1 MTLSTSIRSGG
12 FVSPARRRL
21 GAATLPA
28 RQTFFASAPSP
39 DPAPACPGGRKGV
52 CSCCRSSE
60 SAPDPASQAR
70 YQQPLSPRSLPVL
83 PSTLSTTAGLLNK
96 PLRIAT
102 SLRSYSSLSYSA
114 CSASPSSFTSKSSL
128 LLLPRRG
135 FATSY
140 PAMAATKLDGTAV
153 AKQIRERLAR
163 EIADKQKSNP
173 RYQPSLK
180 IIQGTPLTPT
190 AFVKNPHWKRKADLS
205 RVSW

>member
-12 FVSPARRRL
+12 LVSPARRRL
-21 GAATLPA
+21 GVATLPA

-39 DPAPACPGGRKGV
+39 APAPASPGGRKGV

-60 SAPDPASQAR
+60 SAPDSASQAR
-70 YQQPLSPRSLPVL
+70 YQQLLSPRSLPAL
-83 PSTLSTTAGLLNK
+83 PHTLFTTAGLLTQ
-96 PLRIAT
+96 PLRIA
-102 SLRSYSSLSYSA
+102 SPARSYSSFSSPV
-114 CSASPSSFTSKSSL
+114 CSSRPSSFKSQSSL

-153 AKQIRERLAR
+153 AKQIRERLAQ

-180 IIQGTPLTPT
+180 IIQGTPLTLKPGSLT
-190 AFVKNPHWKRKADLS
+190 MGTKG
-205 RVSW
+205 